1 MKRMYWIFMIIALI
15 GIAGC
20 AAGPTKRD
28 NVKENAEK
36 SFEKLDSENAK
47 MKN

>member
-1 MKRMYWIFMIIALI
+1 MKKMSWIFLIIALI

-20 AAGPTKRD
+20 ATGPTRQN

-36 SFEKLDSENAK
+36 SFDKLDSENAK

>member
-1 MKRMYWIFMIIALI
+1 MKKIYWLLMIIALI

-20 AAGPTKRD
+20 AAGPTKQN

-36 SFEKLDSENAK
+36 SFDKLDSENAK